1 MQLMMKSIKCRMDT
15 LVHHWGE
22 ANKSLVKVI
31 FLFDESVANDLS
43 DKGVIKVS
51 LKISH
56 ISAVKALREDLFVA
70 ALWDHRE

>member
-1 MQLMMKSIKCRMDT
+1 M
-15 LVHHWGE
+15 
-22 ANKSLVKVI
+22 KVI

-56 ISAVKALREDLFVA
+56 MSAVKPLREDLFVA
-70 ALWDHRE
+70 VLWDHIE

>member
-1 MQLMMKSIKCRMDT
+1 MDT
-15 LVHHWGE
+15 LVHHWVK

-56 ISAVKALREDLFVA
+56 MSAVKALREDLFVPS
-70 ALWDHRE
+70 LWDHRE

>member
-1 MQLMMKSIKCRMDT
+1 MDT

-22 ANKSLVKVI
+22 TNKSLVKAI
-31 FLFDESVANDLS
+31 FLFDDSIENDLS

-56 ISAVKALREDLFVA
+56 MSAVKAIREDLFAA

>member
-1 MQLMMKSIKCRMDT
+1 MQLMIKSIKCRMDT

-56 ISAVKALREDLFVA
+56 TVKALREDLFVA

>member
-1 MQLMMKSIKCRMDT
+1 M
-15 LVHHWGE
+15 
-22 ANKSLVKVI
+22 KVI

>member
-1 MQLMMKSIKCRMDT
+1 MDT

-56 ISAVKALREDLFVA
+56 MSAVKALREDLFVA
-70 ALWDHRE
+70 VLWDHIE